1 MYTENWVQYE
11 IIEKLNVKAF
21 NWVIRNEARLEMATV
36 PLTVEKETEVVLFL
50 RSHFLQVFCIK
61 LG

>member
-1 MYTENWVQYE
+1 
-11 IIEKLNVKAF
+11 
-21 NWVIRNEARLEMATV
+21 MATV
-36 PLTVEKETEVVLFL
+36 PLTIEKETEVVLFL